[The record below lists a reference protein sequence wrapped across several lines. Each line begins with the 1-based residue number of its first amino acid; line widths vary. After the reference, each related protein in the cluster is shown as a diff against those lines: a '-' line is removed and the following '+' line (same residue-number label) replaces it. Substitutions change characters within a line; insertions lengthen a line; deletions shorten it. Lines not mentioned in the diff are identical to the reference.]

1 MKTKIKKILLQ
12 MCLMDDTFMTVAMDG
27 NTEAISHII
36 STVLQRKVNIVS
48 VITQKKVHNTRGK
61 KIVMDIFAMDDH
73 GNVYVIETE
82 NNPTRAKGPRMQYY
96 SDMVSNIIVQTG
108 TAYSQIKNR
117 TVICLTRGDAAKT
130 GQPVSRSITEWKDT
144 DRGTKPYG
152 QIVYVNVRENR
163 GNDRISVLC
172 RELVQKDYRKIT
184 DPILRES
191 CRRTKEG
198 DRKEVMCDKIR
209 QLQAETRKEERARA
223 AQRKD
228 AEKGSGT
235 CQAGCGTGKKQLSA
249 WDGRSQDSS
258 RNHQQYSAY
267 ECGCCQKAG
276 IVAWVCSDTSKDAI
290 EKRCPKKHLSF
301 GLRELKSFEIF
312 FCD

>member
-1 MKTKIKKILLQ
+1 
-12 MCLMDDTFMTVAMDG
+12 
-27 NTEAISHII
+27 
-36 STVLQRKVNIVS
+36 
-48 VITQKKVHNTRGK
+48 
-61 KIVMDIFAMDDH
+61 
-73 GNVYVIETE
+73 
-82 NNPTRAKGPRMQYY
+82 
-96 SDMVSNIIVQTG
+96 
-108 TAYSQIKNR
+108 
-117 TVICLTRGDAAKT
+117 
-130 GQPVSRSITEWKDT
+130 
-144 DRGTKPYG
+144 
-152 QIVYVNVRENR
+152 
-163 GNDRISVLC
+163 
-172 RELVQKDYRKIT
+172 
-184 DPILRES
+184 
-191 CRRTKEG
+191 
-198 DRKEVMCDKIR
+198 MCDKIR